1 MTDKIEK
8 MARAMATITH
18 ISPDTKQ
25 AAFMGSG
32 SIPLGYGPEY
42 WRTFVPFCHAAL
54 EALREPTPEMIQ
66 AGWLP
71 ASSSS
76 DANHDEIKAAYK
88 AMIDQARGK

>member
-1 MTDKIEK
+1 LVLMTDFERGGSRMTDMIEK

-54 EALREPTPEMIQ
+54 EALR
-66 AGWLP
+66 
-71 ASSSS
+71 
-76 DANHDEIKAAYK
+76 
-88 AMIDQARGK
+88 DQARGK